1 MHILTKIFIVLVTL
15 LAVAMVPVVAT
26 YTMNENSY
34 RTKYRSADN
43 QRRVATVRAQ
53 DAETSLATQRIQ
65 LQQEIDSR
73 QSIIDSL
80 RNQHAE
86 AVASLNALQ
95 AQIGT
100 LESQIVQGNANLQS
114 LTSATKVNSEL

>member
-15 LAVAMVPVVAT
+15 LAVAMVPLVAT

-86 AVASLNALQ
+86 AVAS
-95 AQIGT
+95 
-100 LESQIVQGNANLQS
+100 
-114 LTSATKVNSEL
+114 